1 VSTVVGRAPPATGRL
16 AWHRG
21 WLVLGALLALGVFG
35 AAMLPAARQLNRLML
50 AIPDGDKLLHLA
62 AFAGLMLWWGNV
74 YRRWHT
80 RWAIAGW
87 CLLFGLLI
95 EGAQWPV
102 APEDAD
108 PFDLLA
114 DAAGIAL
121 ALLALRTPLGQLLA
135 RGEAWLRGAFR

>member
-1 VSTVVGRAPPATGRL
+1 MVEAPPGGRL

-21 WLVLGALLALGVFG
+21 WLVLGALLVLGVFG

-74 YRRWHT
+74 YRSWRT

-87 CLLFGLLI
+87 CLLFGLAI
-95 EGAQWPV
+95 ECAQWPI

-114 DAAGIAL
+114 DAVGIAL
-121 ALLALRTPLGQLLA
+121 ALVALRTPLGQVLA
-135 RGEAWLRGAFR
+135 RVEAWWRDTFR